1 MGYNVEVTLHILLL
15 LYVAITT
22 TALTLMKLGSTGGAP
37 ISIVS
42 ERLVFNLNPTLIIA
56 GTLYVLSFLLYT
68 YLISK
73 FNLSYII
80 AVGTGLVYVVIF
92 IVSFTVFK
100 EIFTVKKVIA
110 CALILIGV
118 ILMNLDA

>member
-1 MGYNVEVTLHILLL
+1 
-15 LYVAITT
+15 
-22 TALTLMKLGSTGGAP
+22 MKLGSTGGAP